1 MSLIVG
7 ETYNLKATKT
17 GDKISSWT
25 SSNKSVATVTSEGK
39 VKAIAPGTANI
50 TVKLSNGEKVTCK
63 VTVKKWFTIKMLSF
77 TKVNS

>member
-50 TVKLSNGEKVTCK
+50 TLNFLMVKKLLVRLQL
-63 VTVKKWFTIKMLSF
+63 KKWFTIKNAQLHKSQ
-77 TKVNS
+77 